1 MALSLDEIQSV
12 TQDFWF
18 PNAVDNFYN
27 ANVLM
32 QRLLKGGRTAS
43 GGEKIRQPFWHGE
56 PIGGAFGENS
66 TFDTTRRDQIN
77 AARFDWAYYYEPVTY
92 GMKDKVQ
99 NSGPEAEVNTIM
111 TKLNMAQ
118 SAIRDKMGDDIYL
131 SLSQGATKPLTG
143 LQAMI
148 NSTSAT
154 TYGGVAEDD
163 LPEWKPAAVNTT
175 AEALTLPVMRTMKRT
190 AKVGNSG
197 QEKPT
202 IYLTTDQGRDTYEAL
217 LQPQQRFTDSKLAAA
232 GFDNLTFDGGKP
244 VVGDTKCPDG
254 FMFGLNEN
262 FIEFVS
268 HKDFKFHAEPW
279 MRPTNQYL
287 FTMQLLWVGNLVC
300 SRRNAQ
306 TSHSGLTDA

>member
-1 MALSLDEIQSV
+1 MALTLDEIQSI
-12 TQDFWF
+12 TQDFWY
-18 PNAVDNFYN
+18 PNAKDNYYK

-32 QRLLKGGRTAS
+32 QRLLKNGRTVS
-43 GGEKIRQPFWHGE
+43 GGEKIRQPLWHGN
-56 PIGGAFGENS
+56 PVGGAFGENS

-99 NSGPEAEVNTIM
+99 NSGPEAEVNGVM

-118 SAIRDKMGDDIYL
+118 NAIRDKMGDDLYL
-131 SLSQGATKPLTG
+131 SLAQGATKPITG

-148 NSTSAT
+148 NSTSSTA
-154 TYGGVAEDD
+154 YGGIAEDD
-163 LPEWKPAAVNTT
+163 LSEWAPAAVTT
-175 AEALTLPVMRTMKRT
+175 TSEALTLPVMRTMKRA

-197 QEKPT
+197 EEKPT
-202 IYLTTDQGRDTYEAL
+202 IYITTDQGRDTYEAL
-217 LQPQQRFTDSKLAAA
+217 LQPQQRFSDPKLAAA

-262 FIEFVS
+262 YLEFVS

-287 FTMQLLWVGNLVC
+287 FTMQLIWVGNLIC
-300 SRRNAQ
+300 SRRGAHV
-306 TSHSGLTDA
+306 SHSNLTDA

>member
-1 MALSLDEIQSV
+1 MALTLDEIQSI

-18 PNAVDNFYN
+18 PGAVDNFFK

-32 QRLLKGGRTAS
+32 LRLLKNGRTAT
-43 GGEKIRQPFWHGE
+43 GGEKIRQPIWHGS

-77 AARFDWAYYYEPVTY
+77 AARYDWAYYYEPVTY

-99 NSGPEAEVNTIM
+99 NSGPEAEVSSVM

-118 SAIRDKMGDDIYL
+118 NAIRDKLGDDIYL
-131 SLSQGATKPLTG
+131 SLSQGSEKPLTG
-143 LQAMI
+143 LQSMI
-148 NSTSAT
+148 NATSSTS
-154 TYGGVAEDD
+154 YGTLTEDD
-163 LPEWKPAAVNTT
+163 LPEWKPGAVTT
-175 AEALTLPVMRTMKRT
+175 TSEALTLPVMRKMKRD

-202 IYLTTDQGRDTYEAL
+202 IYLTTDEGRDTYEAL
-217 LQPQQRFTDSKLAAA
+217 LQPQQRFQDSNLAAA

-268 HKDFKFHAEPW
+268 HTDFKFHAEPW

-287 FTMQLLWVGNLVC
+287 FTMQLIWVGNLTC
-300 SRRNAQ
+300 GRRNAQ
-306 TSHSGLTDA
+306 VLHSGLTDA

>member
-1 MALSLDEIQSV
+1 MALTLDEIQSI

-18 PNAVDNFYN
+18 PKAKDNFYK

-32 QRLLKGGRTAS
+32 QRLLKNGGTAS

-66 TFDTTRRDQIN
+66 SFDTTRRDQIN

-99 NSGPEAEVNTIM
+99 NSGPEAEVNAIM
-111 TKLNMAQ
+111 TKLDMAQ
-118 SAIRDKMGDDIYL
+118 TAIRDKMGDDIYGNL
-131 SLSQGATKPLTG
+131 TQGETKPLTG

-154 TYGGVAEDD
+154 AYGGVAEDD
-163 LPEWKPAAVNTT
+163 IKEWAPAAVTTT
-175 AEALTLPVMRTMKRT
+175 AEALTLPVMRKMKRD

-197 QEKPT
+197 EEKPT

-254 FMFGLNEN
+254 AMFGLNEN
-262 FIEFVS
+262 FMDFIS
-268 HKDFKFHAEPW
+268 HKDFKFHSEPW

-287 FTMQLLWVGNLVC
+287 FTMQIIWVGNLTC
-300 SRRNAQ
+300 SRRNAHV
-306 TSHSGLTDA
+306 SHFGLTDV